1 MTSPQGIREVLV
13 VLMSRQQTEC
23 KNHEH
28 AVLRYGGGI
37 AFSALSALRHCN
49 LFEPKHVAAKCNLAP
64 LRAGV
69 GNLGPGEPLSC
80 RV

>member
-13 VLMSRQQTEC
+13 VLMSGQQTAC

-37 AFSALSALRHCN
+37 AFSTRSALRHCN
-49 LFEPKHVAAKCNLAP
+49 LFEPKHIDAKCHLAP
-64 LRAGV
+64 FRAGE